1 MVLVVSPAR
10 ERTHTQTGGLNF
22 FRVLRSTGRL
32 SHPWYAGK
40 QGVSPAQLSA
50 SPIYI
55 SQRASEWGF
64 GNARGRSRDV
74 IAERESAS
82 MRWGLCF
89 RALYGSRR
97 LCSPLEAS
105 SPHHSFPPL
114 YIAALE
120 ICCEI
125 VDLLSRSTPTRT
137 QAVGVPFKCH
147 PRPRLSRVP
156 RCVCVCVC
164 IGSSGTLFL
173 PAKFRHFPGPPYDS

>member
-1 MVLVVSPAR
+1 MSRR
-10 ERTHTQTGGLNF
+10 ERPKWCWWCHQRERGHTHADRRFEF
-22 FRVLRSTGRL
+22 FSSLALDWPTLTPMVCRQAGRFSCTAL
-32 SHPWYAGK
+32 GFTYLH
-40 QGVSPAQLSA
+40 
-50 SPIYI
+50 IYI

-97 LCSPLEAS
+97 LCSPLEARALHIIAS
-105 SPHHSFPPL
+105 HHC
-114 YIAALE
+114 IAALE

-164 IGSSGTLFL
+164 V
-173 PAKFRHFPGPPYDS
+173 